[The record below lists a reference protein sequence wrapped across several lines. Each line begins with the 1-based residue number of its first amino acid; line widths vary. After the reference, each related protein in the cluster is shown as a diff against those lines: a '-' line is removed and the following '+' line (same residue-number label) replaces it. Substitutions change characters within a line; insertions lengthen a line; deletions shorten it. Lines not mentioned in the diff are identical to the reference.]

1 MSTKQSLTGQA
12 LETKFAN
19 VDSVQLRQIASSD
32 SNVFRSAGFDELV
45 ELVRPIVQESCPK
58 PTPPPTPGKWF

>member
-1 MSTKQSLTGQA
+1 MKDKGIAVYSLGVG
-12 LETKFAN
+12 KR

-45 ELVRPIVQESCPK
+45 EVVRPIVQESCPK
-58 PTPPPTPGKWF
+58 PTPPPTPGTWF